1 MCVSNMNYLKA
12 SSLCSWG
19 SLVLSDIWTPEC
31 WVLTDNCWSQH
42 PLTRNILILS
52 QCCPLIGGDWITW
65 PDAGLWLVS
74 GVTSNILSWSGCW
87 TMESWKIFFNL
98 SSGHRTRCWR
108 AELSRAGTMQRKH
121 ETISNTFKQIQ
132 PKLWQQQQ
140 QQSVIS
146 NGSNEAGPS

>member
-1 MCVSNMNYLKA
+1 MWREVNMCVSNMNYLNA

-19 SLVLSDIWTPEC
+19 SLVLPDIWTPEC
-31 WVLTDNCWSQH
+31 WALTDNCWSQH

-108 AELSRAGTMQRKH
+108 AELGQCRGNMKPSAD
-121 ETISNTFKQIQ
+121 TFKQIQ
-132 PKLWQQQQ
+132 PKLWQQKQLSNQQ
-140 QQSVIS
+140 R
-146 NGSNEAGPS
+146 